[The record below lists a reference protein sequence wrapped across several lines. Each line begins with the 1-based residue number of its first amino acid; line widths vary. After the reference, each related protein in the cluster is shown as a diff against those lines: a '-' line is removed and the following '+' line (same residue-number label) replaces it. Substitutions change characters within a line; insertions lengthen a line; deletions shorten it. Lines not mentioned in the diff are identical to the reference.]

1 MSFFDFLKDK
11 IVQIILILFGIFTIE
26 IFLVC
31 FSSNIFLKIYVPVCI
46 LGLYFISIFVEFYK
60 KDKFY
65 KDVFQLLNDLDEK
78 YLINEITKSPD
89 FEDGKILMRI
99 LEQTDKSMIENVNK
113 YKYLQEDYKEY
124 IELWIHEVK
133 TPISTSKM
141 IIENNKND
149 VTKRIDSEIDKI
161 ENYTEQALF
170 YARSNVV
177 NQDYFVK
184 KCNLKEIVNEVILK
198 NKSNLID
205 EKISI
210 NTHDL
215 DFEVNTDSKW
225 IVFILNQILQNS
237 IKYKKSNN
245 SEIEIFSKKGK
256 ENILLYIKD
265 NGIGIKENEIKRV
278 FDKGFTGTNG
288 RKETKKSTGIGL
300 YLSKKLCDKLG
311 IGIELNSKEREFTEI
326 TLIFPKNSYNSFE
339 N

>member
-1 MSFFDFLKDK
+1 MRFDDFLKDK
-11 IVQIILILFGIFTIE
+11 ILQIILLLVGFFTIE

-31 FSSNIFLKIYVPVCI
+31 FSSNIFLKIYIPVCI
-46 LGLYFISIFVEFYK
+46 LVLYFISILIEFCK
-60 KDKFY
+60 KNKFY
-65 KDVFQLLNDLDEK
+65 KDVFHLLNDLDEK
-78 YLINEITKSPD
+78 YLINEIIQNPN
-89 FEDGKILMRI
+89 FEDGKIFMEI

-133 TPISTSKM
+133 TPIATSKM

-149 VTKRIDSEIDKI
+149 ITKKLDDEIDKI

-177 NQDYFVK
+177 SQDYYIRK
-184 KCNLKEIVNEVILK
+184 SNLQDIVNEVIHR
-198 NKSNLID
+198 NKSTLIR
-205 EKISI
+205 EKISL

-215 DFEVNTDSKW
+215 ELEVNTDSKW
-225 IVFILNQILQNS
+225 IVFILNQIIQNS
-237 IKYKKSNN
+237 IKYRKNKN
-245 SEIEIFSKKGK
+245 SEIEIFSKRGK
-256 ENILLYIKD
+256 ENVTLFVKD
-265 NGIGIKENEIKRV
+265 NGIGIKKSEIKRV

-288 RKETKKSTGIGL
+288 RKSNQKSTGIGL

-311 IGIELNSKEREFTEI
+311 IGIELKSEEETYTEI
-326 TLIFPKNSYNSFE
+326 SLIFPENSYNSF